1 MYINWIRSYTIDPSV
16 ILLGMNT
23 VQDQSHNESEKEY
36 PASVPLSGS
45 NRVYSGLS
53 LSFVENPFS
62 SSCGILLTPTN
73 KHEWTQDLLF
83 TEVKKKKKNPKNN
96 VNKLYL
102 LNRLGANLV
111 G

>member
-1 MYINWIRSYTIDPSV
+1 MKVRKN
-16 ILLGMNT
+16 ILR
-23 VQDQSHNESEKEY
+23 QSLY
-36 PASVPLSGS
+36 PDLHQKT